1 MKEPRILCQGV
12 RGPSCLN
19 LFYGVF
25 MDQLSRMHLFEVS
38 WEVCNKVGGI
48 YEVVAS
54 KAQHAARS
62 FDGNYI
68 LIGPDT
74 KQNTEFTETEELFW
88 DALRYPLKDKDLHCR
103 FGRWEIPGRPR
114 AILVDFKGRH
124 DANQLLRRLW
134 ERFGVDSLSGSWD
147 YIEPVLF
154 SYTCGEVIA
163 TIHKVLS
170 SRNKAHGLAH
180 FHEWMCGA
188 GILAL
193 KELAPTMG
201 TIFTT
206 HATVLGRAMAGNGV
220 DIYARMSEISPSQ
233 EASRYNVTA
242 KCSME
247 AVSAREADVFT
258 TVSGITAEEA
268 RLFLGRTPDIITDN
282 GLDLSAVHDYSADRK
297 LAMENRA
304 RMLEPVNRLLRR
316 KLGDDT
322 RILVI
327 SGRYE
332 YHNKGVDLFLDALS
346 RAEKSIKNT
355 SRKVLALMLMM
366 GGHTGVDE
374 KAVSGDPSAVAD
386 TAMPSAGFLTS
397 HQVYDAQNDPIL
409 TSCRRLGLNN
419 TPENNVQVVF
429 VPALLDGKDGFFNMP
444 YFDVLSGC
452 DLGVFPSWYEPW
464 GYTPHES
471 AAYGV
476 PTVTTDLSGFGLW
489 IRQLE
494 NEKGPQAGIGVIA
507 RHNTDYDKTADALA
521 ETIVRYVTC
530 SDEELDQHRLEVR
543 AAVGHADWSLFFELY
558 ARAYALANEKAH
570 IRRHASSHLH
580 SSNFIKELSMRPSTI
595 PFLRTLNAVSELP
608 ASLNRLL
615 DIAGNV
621 WWCWQPEALALFQ
634 EISPELWEECGHN
647 AMYMVKNTPAARLR
661 ELGENEA
668 FVSRVKALAEKF
680 DAYMAQPLAAD
691 TMEDG
696 TVSVSAERP
705 IAYFSTEYGLHESL
719 QLYSGGLGV
728 LSGDHLK
735 SSSDER
741 LPLIGV
747 GLFYLN
753 GYFQQLV
760 DKKGHQNPQYP
771 ENYPSSLP
779 LEPMLDDNGAPVMIS
794 LPLGNRTL
802 HARIWKLQV
811 GLISLYLMDTDVPE
825 NTDDDRR
832 VTARLYEADRDV
844 RMRQE
849 ILLGIGGVRMLAAL
863 GITPSV
869 WHMNEGHSAFL
880 VLERLRQHM
889 KGDELPLEEAKTLVR
904 SSCVFTTHTPVP
916 AGNERFSVELMARY
930 FQPYAKMLG
939 LEWDAFLQLG
949 RQDGGDINNFDMT
962 VLALR
967 MSSQANGVSAMH
979 GMVSRRMW
987 RNIWKGFTEAELPIG
1002 HVTNGVH
1009 TASYVGPAF
1018 RRLLNRYLGEN
1029 WLDMTPADPAWN
1041 KVQDI
1046 ADAEFWDARCT
1057 QKQTLIDALHERLPL
1072 CSAYSDIAGEER
1084 ERWLSSLTQDTLIIG
1099 FARRFAPYKRATMLF
1114 ADPDRLARLLNDPKR
1129 PTVLIMAG
1137 KAHPADGKGIELIE
1151 EVVHW
1156 SRDPRFFGKIFFVE
1170 NYNLEVSRLLSRG
1183 CDVWL
1188 NTPRRPHEASGTSG
1202 EKVPVNGGI
1211 NLSIS
1216 DGWWVEGDN
1225 GENGWTIGPKA
1236 TYATLSAEQSDYSDA
1251 ESLYQIL
1258 ENKVLPLY
1266 FQRGEDALP
1275 HGWIKVA
1282 KNSLQS
1288 LSAMYGCRR
1297 MVRDYMNTIYIPAAR
1312 RGLAME
1318 ADHQAKARMVT
1329 AWQKNIPGRFNSASI
1344 QSAELSGF
1352 DGNTVYCE
1360 KPFGVKLVLAPGDMK
1375 KEELRV
1381 QFVLGLTDGLNF
1393 IEEPQIV
1400 DLAKTGENE
1409 EGHWVYEA
1417 VCEAKSSGRHAYGVR
1432 IVPVIDSMD
1441 NVMSSGLVQW
1451 A

>member
-1 MKEPRILCQGV
+1 MNQ
-12 RGPSCLN
+12 PS
-19 LFYGVF
+19 
-25 MDQLSRMHLFEVS
+25 RTHLFEVS

-54 KAQHAARS
+54 KAQQAMRA
-62 FDGNYI
+62 FDGEYI
-68 LIGPDT
+68 LLGPDT
-74 KQNTEFTETEELFW
+74 KHNTEFTETDEPFW

-114 AILVDFKGRH
+114 VILVDFNGRH
-124 DANQLLRRLW
+124 DSNQILRQLW
-134 ERFGVDSLSGSWD
+134 ERFGVDSLSGGWD
-147 YIEPVLF
+147 YVEPVLF

-163 TIHKVLS
+163 TIHQVLS
-170 SRNKAHGLAH
+170 NRNKSHGIAH

-193 KELAPTMG
+193 KQLAPSMG
-201 TIFTT
+201 TVFTT

-233 EASRYNVTA
+233 EAYRYNVTA

-247 AVSAREADVFT
+247 TVSAREADVFT

-268 RLFLGRTPDIITDN
+268 RVFLGRTPDVITDN
-282 GLDLSAVHDYSADRK
+282 GLDLSVIHDYSADRDAA
-297 LAMENRA
+297 LANRA
-304 RMLEPVNRLLRR
+304 RLLEPVSRLLRR
-316 KLGDDT
+316 KITPDT

-332 YHNKGVDLFLDALS
+332 YHNKGVDLFLDALA
-346 RAEKSIKNT
+346 RAKQSMQNT
-355 SRKVLALMLMM
+355 SSKVLALMLMM

-374 KAVSGDPSAVAD
+374 NAISGDPAAVAD
-386 TAMPSAGFLTS
+386 PSLPGAGFLTS
-397 HQVYDAQNDPIL
+397 HQVYDAPNDPIL
-409 TSCRRLGLNN
+409 TACRRLGLNN
-419 TPENNVQVVF
+419 TADDNVQVVF
-429 VPALLDGKDGFFNMP
+429 VPALLDGRDGFLNMP

-471 AAYGV
+471 AAYSV

-489 IRQLE
+489 IRQME
-494 NEKGPQAGIGVIA
+494 NKIGTQPGIGVIA
-507 RHNTDYDKTADALA
+507 RRNNDYAKTVDALA
-521 ETIVRYVTC
+521 EVIVHYATC
-530 SDEELDQHRLEVR
+530 SDEELDQRRRTVR
-543 AAVGHADWSLFFELY
+543 AAASHADWSEFFKLY
-558 ARAYALANEKAH
+558 MSAYSMANEKAH
-570 IRRHASSHLH
+570 FRRHASNHTQ
-580 SSNFIKELSMRPSTI
+580 SSTFSKELAMRPSSI

-608 ASLNRLL
+608 EQLSRLH
-615 DIAGNV
+615 DIACNV
-621 WWCWQPEALALFQ
+621 WWSWQPEALALFRGM
-634 EISPELWEECGHN
+634 SPELWEKCDHN
-647 AMYMVKNTPAARLR
+647 PIYMVENTPPERLR
-661 ELGENEA
+661 DLA
-668 FVSRVKALAEKF
+668 ADMTFVTRLNKLAEKF
-680 DAYMAQPLAAD
+680 DAYMAQPVVSE

-696 TVSVSAERP
+696 TPVISSDRP
-705 IAYFSTEYGLHESL
+705 VAYFSTEYGLHESL

-741 LPLIGV
+741 LPLVGV

-753 GYFQQLV
+753 GYFQQTV
-760 DKKGHQNPQYP
+760 DKNGHQNPQYP
-771 ENYPSSLP
+771 ENQPGSLP
-779 LEPMLDDNGAPVMIS
+779 LEAMLDDKGEPLMIS
-794 LPLGNRTL
+794 LPLGSRTL
-802 HARIWKLQV
+802 YARIWKLQV
-811 GLISLYLMDTDVPE
+811 GLISLYLMDTNVPQ
-825 NTDDDRR
+825 NNDDDRR

-889 KGDELPLEEAKTLVR
+889 KGDDLTLDEAKILVR
-904 SSCVFTTHTPVP
+904 SSCVFTTHTPVD
-916 AGNERFSVELMARY
+916 AGNERFSVDLMARY
-930 FQPYAKMLG
+930 FQPYAEMLG
-939 LEWDAFLQLG
+939 LEWADFLNLG
-949 RQDGGDINNFDMT
+949 RQDGGDPNNFDMT

-1018 RRLLNRYLGEN
+1018 RLLLNHYLGPK
-1029 WLDMTPADPAWN
+1029 WLDMKPEDPAWK
-1041 KVQDI
+1041 KVQSIPDDEYW
-1046 ADAEFWDARCT
+1046 AARRA
-1057 QKQTLIDALHERLPL
+1057 QKQTLIDALRERLPH
-1072 CSAYSDIAGEER
+1072 CAAYSDISGEER
-1084 ERWLSSLTQDTLIIG
+1084 TKWLSALTQNTLIIG

-1114 ADPDRLARLLNDPKR
+1114 ADPDRLARLLNDPDR
-1129 PTVLIMAG
+1129 PTVLVIAG
-1137 KAHPADGKGIELIE
+1137 KAHPADSKGIELIE
-1151 EVVHW
+1151 EVVRW
-1156 SRDPRFFGKIFFVE
+1156 SRDPRFYGKIFFLE

-1225 GENGWTIGPKA
+1225 GKNGWTIGPKA
-1236 TYATLSAEQSDYSDA
+1236 TYATLSAEQNDYDDA

-1258 ENKVLPLY
+1258 ENDVVPLF
-1266 FQRGEDALP
+1266 FQRDSDALP
-1275 HGWIKVA
+1275 HGWIAVS

-1288 LSAMYGCRR
+1288 LTAMYGCRR
-1297 MVRDYMNTIYIPAAR
+1297 MVRDYMEKIYLPAAR
-1312 RGLAME
+1312 RGVAMD
-1318 ADHQAKARMVT
+1318 ADRQAKARSVA
-1329 AWQKNIPGRFNSASI
+1329 AWLQSIPGRFNTTAI
-1344 QSAELSGF
+1344 QSIELNGL
-1352 DGNTVYCE
+1352 DGDTVYCG
-1360 KPFGVKLVLAPGDMK
+1360 KPFTVKLTLDPGDMK
-1375 KEELRV
+1375 KEELLA
-1381 QFVLGLTDGLNF
+1381 QFVFGVTDGMNF

-1400 DLAKTGENE
+1400 NLSLTGEAD
-1409 EGHWVYEA
+1409 GKLVYEA
-1417 VCEAKSSGRHAYGVR
+1417 ACEAKSNGLHAYGVR
-1432 IVPVIDSMD
+1432 VVPFVDPLD
-1441 NVMSSGLVQW
+1441 NVMLSGLVHW

>member
-1 MKEPRILCQGV
+1 MNL
-12 RGPSCLN
+12 PS
-19 LFYGVF
+19 
-25 MDQLSRMHLFEVS
+25 RTHLFEVS

-54 KAQHAARS
+54 KAQQAMRA
-62 FDGNYI
+62 FDGEYI

-74 KQNTEFTETEELFW
+74 KHNTEFTETDEPYW

-114 AILVDFKGRH
+114 AILVDFNGRH
-124 DANQLLRRLW
+124 DSNQILRQLW
-134 ERFGVDSLSGSWD
+134 ERFGVDSLSGGWD

-163 TIHKVLS
+163 TIHQVLAARDKS
-170 SRNKAHGLAH
+170 HGIAH

-193 KELAPTMG
+193 KQLAPTMG
-201 TIFTT
+201 TVFTT

-233 EASRYNVTA
+233 EAFRYNVTA

-247 AVSAREADVFT
+247 TVSARETDVFT

-282 GLDLSAVHDYSADRK
+282 GLDLSVIHDYSADRESA
-297 LAMENRA
+297 LANRA
-304 RMLEPVNRLLRR
+304 RLLAPVSRLLRR
-316 KLGDDT
+316 DIAPDT

-332 YHNKGVDLFLDALS
+332 YHNKGVDLFLDALA
-346 RAEKSIKNT
+346 RARASMKNT
-355 SRKVLALMLMM
+355 SSKVLALMLMM

-374 KAVSGDPSAVAD
+374 NAVGGDPSVTAD
-386 TAMPSAGFLTS
+386 ASMPEAGFLTS
-397 HQVYDAQNDPIL
+397 HKVYDAPHDPIL
-409 TSCRRLGLNN
+409 TTCRRLGLNN
-419 TPENNVQVVF
+419 TADDNVQVVF
-429 VPALLDGKDGFFNMP
+429 VPALLDGHDGFLNMP

-471 AAYGV
+471 AAYSV

-494 NEKGPQAGIGVIA
+494 NEIGPQPGIGVIA
-507 RHNTDYDKTADALA
+507 RRNNDYEKMVDALA
-521 ETIVRYVTC
+521 DVIVHYATC
-530 SDEELDQHRLEVR
+530 SDEELDQRRRTVR
-543 AAVGHADWSLFFELY
+543 AAAAHADWNEFFRLY
-558 ARAYALANEKAH
+558 MNTYGMANDKAH
-570 IRRHASSHLH
+570 ARRHASNHLQTA
-580 SSNFIKELSMRPSTI
+580 NFSKELAMRPSTI

-608 ASLNRLL
+608 EKLRRLHDL
-615 DIAGNV
+615 SRNV
-621 WWCWQPEALALFQ
+621 WWCWQPEALELFRSM
-634 EISPELWEECGHN
+634 SPDLWEKCEHN
-647 AMYMVKNTPAARLR
+647 PVFMVENTPPARLQA
-661 ELGENEA
+661 LA
-668 FVSRVKALAEKF
+668 SDMTFVTRLNSLAEKF
-680 DAYMAQPLAAD
+680 DAYMAQPLLSD
-691 TMEDG
+691 TMQDG
-696 TVSVSAERP
+696 TVAVSAERP
-705 IAYFSTEYGLHESL
+705 VAYFSTEYGLHESL

-741 LPLIGV
+741 LPLVGV

-753 GYFQQLV
+753 GYFQQTV
-760 DKKGHQNPQYP
+760 DKTGHQNPQYP
-771 ENYPSSLP
+771 ENHPSSLP
-779 LEPMLDDNGAPVMIS
+779 LEAMLDDKGEPLMIS
-794 LPLGNRTL
+794 LPLGTRTL
-802 HARIWKLQV
+802 YARIWKLQV
-811 GLISLYLMDTDVPE
+811 GLIPLYLMDTNVPQ
-825 NTDDDRR
+825 NNDDDRR

-880 VLERLRQHM
+880 IVERLRQHM
-889 KGDELPLEEAKTLVR
+889 KGDDLTLEEAKALVR
-904 SSCVFTTHTPVP
+904 SSCVFTTHTPVD
-916 AGNERFSVELMARY
+916 AGNERFSVDLMGRY
-930 FQPYAKMLG
+930 FQPYAEMLG
-939 LEWDAFLQLG
+939 LGWTEFLNLG
-949 RQDGGDINNFDMT
+949 RQDGGDPNNFDMT
-962 VLALR
+962 VFALR

-1018 RRLLNRYLGEN
+1018 RMLLNRYLGSG
-1029 WLDMTPADPAWN
+1029 WLDLHPEDPAWN
-1041 KVQDI
+1041 KVEAIPD
-1046 ADAEFWDARCT
+1046 DEFWAARRA
-1057 QKQTLIDALHERLPL
+1057 QKQTLINALRERLPL
-1072 CSAYSDIAGEER
+1072 CSAYADIPGEER
-1084 ERWLSSLTQDTLIIG
+1084 TRWLSSLTQNTLIIG

-1114 ADPDRLARLLNDPKR
+1114 ADPDRLARLLNDPNR
-1129 PTVLIMAG
+1129 PTVLVMAG
-1137 KAHPADGKGIELIE
+1137 KAHPADSKGIELIE
-1151 EVVHW
+1151 DVVRW

-1225 GENGWTIGPKA
+1225 GKNGWTIGPKA
-1236 TYATLSAEQSDYSDA
+1236 TYATLSAEQNDYADA

-1258 ENKVLPLY
+1258 ENEVLPLF
-1266 FQRGEDALP
+1266 FQRDSDALP
-1275 HGWIKVA
+1275 HGWITVA

-1288 LSAMYGCRR
+1288 LTAMYGCRR
-1297 MVRDYMNTIYIPAAR
+1297 MVRDYMEKIYIPAAR
-1312 RGLAME
+1312 RGAVMD
-1318 ADHQAKARMVT
+1318 ADRQAKARSVT
-1329 AWQKNIPGRFNSASI
+1329 AWQQSIPGRFNTTAI
-1344 QSAELSGF
+1344 QSVELSGI
-1352 DGNTVYCE
+1352 DGDTIYCG
-1360 KPFGVKLVLAPGDMK
+1360 KPFSVKLTLNPGDMNR
-1375 KEELRV
+1375 EELLV
-1381 QFVLGLTDGLNF
+1381 QFVLGVTDGMNF
-1393 IEEPQIV
+1393 TEEPQIV
-1400 DLAKTGENE
+1400 NLSLTGEKD
-1409 EGHWVYEA
+1409 GMLVYEA
-1417 VCEAKSSGRHAYGVR
+1417 SCEAKANGLHAYGVR
-1432 IVPVIDSMD
+1432 VVPFIDPLD
-1441 NVMSSGLVQW
+1441 NALRSGLVHW

>member
-1 MKEPRILCQGV
+1 MNQ
-12 RGPSCLN
+12 PS
-19 LFYGVF
+19 
-25 MDQLSRMHLFEVS
+25 RTHLFEVS

-54 KAQHAARS
+54 KAQQAMNAYNGEY
-62 FDGNYI
+62 F

-74 KQNTEFTETEELFW
+74 KKNTEFTETDEPCW
-88 DALRYPLKDKDLHCR
+88 DALRYPLKDKDLRCR

-114 AILVDFKGRH
+114 VILVDFNGRH
-124 DANQLLRRLW
+124 DSNQILRQLW
-134 ERFGVDSLSGSWD
+134 ERFGVDSLSGGWD

-163 TIHKVLS
+163 TIHQVLAT
-170 SRNKAHGLAH
+170 RNKSHGVAH

-193 KELAPTMG
+193 KQLAPSMG
-201 TIFTT
+201 TVFTT

-233 EASRYNVTA
+233 EAYRYNVTA

-247 AVSAREADVFT
+247 TVSAREADVFT

-268 RLFLGRTPDIITDN
+268 RVFLGRTPDIITDN
-282 GLDLSAVHDYSADRK
+282 GLDLSVIHDYSADRK
-297 LAMENRA
+297 SALENRRKLLA
-304 RMLEPVNRLLRR
+304 PVSRLLRR
-316 KLGDDT
+316 EISPDT

-332 YHNKGVDLFLDALS
+332 YHNKGVDLFLDAL
-346 RAEKSIKNT
+346 AKAKKSMQNT
-355 SRKVLALMLMM
+355 SNKVLALMLMM
-366 GGHTGVDE
+366 GGHTGVNE
-374 KAVSGDPSAVAD
+374 KAINGDPSVVAD
-386 TAMPSAGFLTS
+386 PSMPEAGFLTS
-397 HQVYDAQNDPIL
+397 HQVYDAPNDPIL
-409 TSCRRLGLNN
+409 TTCRRLGLNN
-419 TPENNVQVVF
+419 TKDDNVQVVF
-429 VPALLDGKDGFFNMP
+429 VPALLDGHDGFFNMP

-471 AAYGV
+471 AAYSV

-489 IRQLE
+489 IRQME
-494 NEKGPQAGIGVIA
+494 NEIGIQPGIGVIA
-507 RHNTDYDKTADALA
+507 RRNADYAKTVDSLA
-521 ETIVRYVTC
+521 EVIVHCASC
-530 SDEELDQHRLEVR
+530 SDEELDQRRRSVR
-543 AAVGHADWSLFFELY
+543 AAAAHASWDQFFQLY
-558 ARAYALANEKAH
+558 RQAYDLANEKAH
-570 IRRHASSHLH
+570 ARRFASSHKA
-580 SSNFIKELSMRPSTI
+580 SSITKELAMRPSSI

-608 ASLNRLL
+608 AELSRLRDL
-615 DIAGNV
+615 ANNV
-621 WWCWQPEALALFQ
+621 WWCWQPEAMALFKGMD
-634 EISPELWEECGHN
+634 PDLWEECGHN
-647 AMYMVKNTPAARLR
+647 PIAMVESTPPNRLR
-661 ELGENEA
+661 DLA
-668 FVSRVKALAEKF
+668 SDVTFVTRLKKICEDF
-680 DAYMAQPLAAD
+680 DTYMAQPLVTD
-691 TMEDG
+691 TLEDG
-696 TVSVSAERP
+696 TTVVSPERP

-753 GYFQQLV
+753 GYFQQTV
-760 DKKGHQNPQYP
+760 DKSGHQNPQYP
-771 ENYPSSLP
+771 ENQPACLP
-779 LEPMLDDNGAPVMIS
+779 LEAMLDDKGDPLMIS
-794 LPLGNRTL
+794 LPLGSRTL
-802 HARIWKLQV
+802 YARIWKLQV
-811 GLISLYLMDTDVPE
+811 GRVPLYLMDTNVSK
-825 NTDDDRR
+825 NSDDDRR
-832 VTARLYEADRDV
+832 ITARLYEADRDV

-889 KGDELPLEEAKTLVR
+889 KGDDLTLDEAKTLVR
-904 SSCVFTTHTPVP
+904 SSCVFTTHTPVD
-916 AGNERFSVELMARY
+916 AGNERFSVDLMSRY
-930 FQPYAKMLG
+930 FQPYAEMLG
-939 LEWDAFLQLG
+939 LEWADFLALG
-949 RQDGGDINNFDMT
+949 RQDGSDANNFDMT

-1018 RRLLNRYLGEN
+1018 RILLWHYLGAN
-1029 WLDMTPADPAWN
+1029 WLDMHPEDPAWN
-1041 KVQDI
+1041 KVQSIPD
-1046 ADAEFWDARCT
+1046 DEFWAARRA
-1057 QKQTLIDALHERLPL
+1057 QKQTLIDALRERLPH
-1072 CSAYSDIAGEER
+1072 CSAYSDISGDQR
-1084 ERWLSSLTQDTLIIG
+1084 VQWLSSLTQNTLIIG

-1114 ADPDRLARLLNDPKR
+1114 ADPDRLARLLNDPNR

-1137 KAHPADGKGIELIE
+1137 KAHPADSKGIELIE
-1151 EVVHW
+1151 EVVRW

-1216 DGWWVEGDN
+1216 DGWWVEGAN
-1225 GENGWTIGPKA
+1225 GKNGWTIGPKA
-1236 TYATLSAEQSDYSDA
+1236 TYATLSAEQNDYADA

-1258 ENKVLPLY
+1258 ENDVVPLF
-1266 FQRGEDALP
+1266 FQRDSDALP
-1275 HGWIKVA
+1275 HGWIAVA

-1288 LSAMYGCRR
+1288 LTAMYGCRR
-1297 MVRDYMNTIYIPAAR
+1297 MVRDYMEKIYIPAAR
-1312 RGLAME
+1312 RGVAMD
-1318 ADHQAKARMVT
+1318 ADRQAKARRLT
-1329 AWQKNIPGRFNSASI
+1329 EWQKNIPGRFNTASI
-1344 QSAELSGF
+1344 QSIEVSGLES
-1352 DGNTVYCE
+1352 DTVYCG
-1360 KPFGVKLVLAPGDMK
+1360 KPFTVKLTLNPGEMK
-1375 KEELRV
+1375 SEELLA
-1381 QFVLGLTDGLNF
+1381 QFVLGLSDGANFTD
-1393 IEEPQIV
+1393 EPQIIN
-1400 DLAKTGENE
+1400 LTLTGEEN
-1409 EGHWVYEA
+1409 GILTYEA
-1417 VCEAKSSGRHAYGVR
+1417 SCTARANGLHAYGLRV
-1432 IVPVIDSMD
+1432 VPFADPMD
-1441 NVMSSGLVQW
+1441 NVLRAGLVQW

>member
-1 MKEPRILCQGV
+1 MNH
-12 RGPSCLN
+12 PS
-19 LFYGVF
+19 
-25 MDQLSRMHLFEVS
+25 RTHLFEVS

-54 KAQHAARS
+54 KAQQAMRA
-62 FDGNYI
+62 FDGEYI

-74 KQNTEFTETEELFW
+74 KHNTEFTETDEPYW
-88 DALRYPLKDKDLHCR
+88 DALRYPLKDKDLRCR
-103 FGRWEIPGRPR
+103 FGRWKIPGRPR
-114 AILVDFKGRH
+114 VILVDFNGRH
-124 DANQLLRRLW
+124 DSNQILRQLW
-134 ERFGVDSLSGSWD
+134 ERFGVDSLSGGWD

-163 TIHKVLS
+163 TIHQVLAN
-170 SRNKAHGLAH
+170 RNKSHGIAH

-193 KELAPTMG
+193 KQLAPSMG
-201 TIFTT
+201 TVFTT

-233 EASRYNVTA
+233 EAFRYNVTA

-247 AVSAREADVFT
+247 TVSAREADVFT

-268 RLFLGRTPDIITDN
+268 RLFLGRTPDVITDN
-282 GLDLSAVHDYSADRK
+282 GLDLSVIHDYSADRESALK
-297 LAMENRA
+297 NRA
-304 RMLEPVNRLLRR
+304 RLLEPVSRLLRR
-316 KLGDDT
+316 DITPDT

-332 YHNKGVDLFLDALS
+332 YHNKGVDLFLDALA
-346 RAEKSIKNT
+346 RARASMKNT
-355 SRKVLALMLMM
+355 SSKVLALMLMM
-366 GGHTGVDE
+366 GGHTGVDAN
-374 KAVSGDPSAVAD
+374 AVSGDPSIVAD
-386 TAMPSAGFLTS
+386 PSLPGAGFLTS
-397 HQVYDAQNDPIL
+397 HQVYDAPHDPIL
-409 TSCRRLGLNN
+409 TTCRRLGLNN
-419 TPENNVQVVF
+419 AADDNVQVVF
-429 VPALLDGKDGFFNMP
+429 VPALLDGHDGFFNMP

-471 AAYGV
+471 AAYSV

-494 NEKGPQAGIGVIA
+494 NEIGPQPGIGVIA
-507 RHNTDYDKTADALA
+507 RRNNDYAKTVEALA
-521 ETIVRYVTC
+521 DVIVHYATC
-530 SDEELDQHRLEVR
+530 PDEELDQRRRTVR
-543 AAVGHADWSLFFELY
+543 AAAAHADWNEFFRLY
-558 ARAYALANEKAH
+558 MNAYDMANEKAH
-570 IRRHASSHLH
+570 FRRHASNH
-580 SSNFIKELSMRPSTI
+580 SQTANFSKELAMRPSTI

-608 ASLNRLL
+608 EKLSRLH
-615 DIAGNV
+615 DIARNV
-621 WWCWQPEALALFQ
+621 WWCWQPEALELFKSM
-634 EISPELWEECGHN
+634 SPELWEKSDHN
-647 AMYMVKNTPAARLR
+647 PIIMVENTPPERLR
-661 ELGENEA
+661 
-668 FVSRVKALAEKF
+668 ALASDMTFVNRLNKLAEAF
-680 DAYMAQPLAAD
+680 DAYMAQPVIAD

-696 TVSVSAERP
+696 TTAVSPERP
-705 IAYFSTEYGLHESL
+705 VAYFSTEYGLHESL

-741 LPLIGV
+741 LPLVGV

-753 GYFQQLV
+753 GYFQQTV
-760 DKKGHQNPQYP
+760 DKNGHQNPQYP
-771 ENYPSSLP
+771 ENHPANLP
-779 LEPMLDDNGAPVMIS
+779 LEAILDDKGEPLMIS
-794 LPLGNRTL
+794 LPLGTRTL

-811 GLISLYLMDTDVPE
+811 GLIPLYLMDTNVPQ
-825 NTDDDRR
+825 NSDDDRR

-880 VLERLRQHM
+880 IVERLRQHM
-889 KGDELPLEEAKTLVR
+889 KGDDLSLEEAKTLVR
-904 SSCVFTTHTPVP
+904 CSCVFTTHTPVD
-916 AGNERFSVELMARY
+916 AGNERFSVDLMSRY
-930 FQPYAKMLG
+930 FQPYAEMLG
-939 LEWDAFLQLG
+939 MEWTDFLNLG
-949 RQDGGDINNFDMT
+949 RQDGGDPNNFDMT
-962 VLALR
+962 VFALR

-1018 RRLLNRYLGEN
+1018 RMLLNRYLGQN
-1029 WLDMTPADPAWN
+1029 WLDMHPEDPAWN
-1041 KVQDI
+1041 RVQSIPD
-1046 ADAEFWDARCT
+1046 DEFWAARRA
-1057 QKQTLIDALHERLPL
+1057 QKHTLINALRERLPL
-1072 CSAYSDIAGEER
+1072 CAAYADITGEER
-1084 ERWLSSLTQDTLIIG
+1084 TRWLSGLTQNALIIG

-1114 ADPDRLARLLNDPKR
+1114 ADPDRLARLLNDPAR
-1129 PTVLIMAG
+1129 PTVLVMAG
-1137 KAHPADGKGIELIE
+1137 KAHPADSKGIELIE
-1151 EVVHW
+1151 EVVRW
-1156 SRDPRFFGKIFFVE
+1156 SRDPRFFGRIFFLE

-1225 GENGWTIGPKA
+1225 GKNGWTIGPKA
-1236 TYATLSAEQSDYSDA
+1236 TYATLSAEQNDYADA

-1258 ENKVLPLY
+1258 ENDVLPL
-1266 FQRGEDALP
+1266 FFHRDSDSLP
-1275 HGWIKVA
+1275 HGWITVA

-1288 LSAMYGCRR
+1288 LTAMYGCRR
-1297 MVRDYMNTIYIPAAR
+1297 MVRDYMEQIYIPAAR
-1312 RGLAME
+1312 RGVAMD
-1318 ADHQAKARMVT
+1318 ADRQAKARAVT
-1329 AWQKNIPGRFNSASI
+1329 AWKQNIPGRFNTVVI
-1344 QSAELSGF
+1344 QSVELSGL
-1352 DGNTVYCE
+1352 DGDTVYCG
-1360 KPFGVKLVLAPGDMK
+1360 KPFAVKLTLTPGDMK
-1375 KEELRV
+1375 REELLA
-1381 QFVLGLTDGLNF
+1381 QFVLGVTDGMNF
-1393 IEEPQIV
+1393 IDEPQIV
-1400 DLAKTGENE
+1400 NLALTGEE
-1409 EGHWVYEA
+1409 DGKLVYEA
-1417 VCEAKSSGRHAYGVR
+1417 SCEARENGLHAYGVR
-1432 IVPVIDSMD
+1432 VVPFIDPLD
-1441 NVMSSGLVQW
+1441 NVLSSGLVHW

>member
-1 MKEPRILCQGV
+1 MQRARLPHERRRGLCIETHLYGASMKH
-12 RGPSCLN
+12 PSHT
-19 LFYGVF
+19 
-25 MDQLSRMHLFEVS
+25 HLFEVS

-54 KAQHAARS
+54 KAQQAMRA
-62 FDGNYI
+62 FDGEYF

-74 KQNTEFTETEELFW
+74 KHNTEFTETDEPCW
-88 DALRYPLKDKDLHCR
+88 DAIRSPLKDKDLRCR

-114 AILVDFKGRH
+114 VILVDFNGRH
-124 DANQLLRRLW
+124 DSNQILRLLW
-134 ERFGVDSLSGSWD
+134 ERFGVDSLSGGWD

-163 TIHKVLS
+163 TVHQVLAN
-170 SRNKAHGLAH
+170 RNKSHGIAH

-193 KELAPTMG
+193 KQLAPSMG
-201 TIFTT
+201 TVFTT

-233 EASRYNVTA
+233 EADRYNVTA

-247 AVSAREADVFT
+247 TVSAREADVFT

-268 RLFLGRTPDIITDN
+268 RVFLGRAPDLITDN
-282 GLDLSAVHDYSADRK
+282 GLDLSAIPDYSTDRESAGK
-297 LAMENRA
+297 NRA
-304 RMLEPVNRLLRR
+304 RLLAPVSRLLRR
-316 KLGDDT
+316 KLDPDT

-332 YHNKGVDLFLDALS
+332 YHNKGVDLFLDALASAKKSMQSSS
-346 RAEKSIKNT
+346 RQ
-355 SRKVLALMLMM
+355 VLALMLMM
-366 GGHTGVDE
+366 GGHTGVNE
-374 KAVSGDPSAVAD
+374 AAVNGDISVLADPSI
-386 TAMPSAGFLTS
+386 PESGFITS
-397 HQVYDAQNDPIL
+397 HHVYNAPHDPIL
-409 TSCRRLGLNN
+409 TACRRLGLNN
-419 TPENNVQVVF
+419 AKDDNVQVVF
-429 VPALLDGKDGFFNMP
+429 VPALLDGKDGFLNMP

-471 AAYGV
+471 AAYSV

-489 IRQLE
+489 IRRLE
-494 NEKGPQAGIGVIA
+494 NETGPQPGIGVIA
-507 RHNTDYDKTADALA
+507 RRNNDYKKTVKALA
-521 ETIVRYVTC
+521 EVIVHYASC
-530 SDEELDQHRLEVR
+530 SEDELNKRRRTVR
-543 AAVGHADWSLFFELY
+543 AAAGHASWNEFFPLY
-558 ARAYALANEKAH
+558 MEAYRMADEKAH
-570 IRRHASSHLH
+570 QRRHATSKVTEGL
-580 SSNFIKELSMRPSTI
+580 LSKTLAPRPSSI
-595 PFLRTLNAVSELP
+595 PYLRTLNAVSELP
-608 ASLNRLL
+608 AELSRLDEL
-615 DIAGNV
+615 ATNV
-621 WWCWQPEALALFQ
+621 WWSWQPEATEMFKSM
-634 EISPELWEECGHN
+634 SPSLWEACGHN
-647 AMYMVKNTPAARLR
+647 PMYMVKHTSPARLQA
-661 ELGENEA
+661 LA
-668 FVSRVKALAEKF
+668 ADASFVSRFKELLTKF
-680 DAYMAQPLAAD
+680 DAYMARTCISDELD
-691 TMEDG
+691 DG
-696 TVSVSAERP
+696 SVAVSADRP

-741 LPLIGV
+741 LPLVGV

-753 GYFQQLV
+753 GYFQQTV
-760 DKKGHQNPQYP
+760 DRNGHQNPQYP
-771 ENYPSSLP
+771 ENVPTALP
-779 LEPMLDDNGAPVMIS
+779 LEAILDDKGAPLMIS
-794 LPLGNRTL
+794 LPLGSRIL
-802 HARIWKLQV
+802 YARIWKLQV
-811 GLISLYLMDTDVPE
+811 GLIPLYLMDTNVSE

-889 KGDELPLEEAKTLVR
+889 KGDDLTLAEAMTLVR
-904 SSCVFTTHTPVP
+904 SSCVFTTHTPVD
-916 AGNERFSVELMARY
+916 AGNERFSVDLMGRY
-930 FQPYAKMLG
+930 FPPFAKTLG
-939 LEWDAFLQLG
+939 MEWADFLRLG
-949 RQDGGDINNFDMT
+949 RQDGGDPQNFDMT

-987 RNIWKGFTEAELPIG
+987 RNIWKGFDEAELPIG

-1018 RRLLNRYLGEN
+1018 RILLERYLGRN
-1029 WLDMTPADPAWN
+1029 WLDLPPEAPEWN

-1046 ADAEFWDARCT
+1046 PDLEFWSARRF
-1057 QKQTLIDALHERLPL
+1057 QKQTLIEALRERLPL
-1072 CSAYSDIAGEER
+1072 CSAYSDIPGEQR
-1084 ERWLSSLTQDTLIIG
+1084 EQWLSALTLDTLIIG

-1114 ADPDRLARLLNDPKR
+1114 ADPDRLARLLNDPER
-1129 PTVLIMAG
+1129 PMVLVMAG
-1137 KAHPADGKGIELIE
+1137 KAHPADSKGIELIE

-1156 SRDPRFFGKIFFVE
+1156 SRDPRFFGKIFFLE

-1225 GENGWTIGPKA
+1225 GNNGWTIGPKA
-1236 TYATLSAEQSDYSDA
+1236 TYATLSAEQNDYTDA
-1251 ESLYQIL
+1251 ESLYRLL
-1258 ENKVLPLY
+1258 ENDVVPLF
-1266 FQRGEDALP
+1266 FQSGSDSLP
-1275 HGWIKVA
+1275 HGWIAVA

-1288 LSAMYGCRR
+1288 LTAMYGCRR
-1297 MVRDYMNTIYIPAAR
+1297 MVRDYMEKIYVPAAR
-1312 RGLAME
+1312 RGAAMD
-1318 ADHQAKARMVT
+1318 ADRQAKARRLT
-1329 AWQKNIPGRFNSASI
+1329 AWQQSIPGRFNTTSI
-1344 QSAELSGF
+1344 RSIEVTGLEG
-1352 DGNTVYCE
+1352 DTVYCG
-1360 KPFGVKLVLAPGDMK
+1360 KPFNVKLSLVPGDMK
-1375 KEELRV
+1375 REELLV
-1381 QFVLGLTDGLNF
+1381 QLVIGVTDGTNF
-1393 IEEPQIV
+1393 TESPDIIDLSFVGEE
-1400 DLAKTGENE
+1400 DGMFT
-1409 EGHWVYEA
+1409 YEA
-1417 VCEAKSSGRHAYGVR
+1417 SCTARSNGLYAYGLRV
-1432 IVPVIDSMD
+1432 VPFADAMD
-1441 NVMSSGLVQW
+1441 NVLRSGLVHW

>member
-1 MKEPRILCQGV
+1 MNQ
-12 RGPSCLN
+12 PS
-19 LFYGVF
+19 
-25 MDQLSRMHLFEVS
+25 RTHLFEVS

-54 KAQHAARS
+54 KAQQAMRA
-62 FDGNYI
+62 FDGEYI
-68 LIGPDT
+68 LLGPDT
-74 KQNTEFTETEELFW
+74 KHNTEFTETDEPYW

-114 AILVDFKGRH
+114 AILVDFNGRH
-124 DANQLLRRLW
+124 DSNQILRQLW
-134 ERFGVDSLSGSWD
+134 ERFGVDSLSGGWD

-163 TIHKVLS
+163 TIHRVLS
-170 SRNKAHGLAH
+170 SRNKSHGIAH

-193 KELAPTMG
+193 KQLAPSMG
-201 TIFTT
+201 TVFTT

-233 EASRYNVTA
+233 EAYRYNVTA

-247 AVSAREADVFT
+247 TVSAREADVFT

-268 RLFLGRTPDIITDN
+268 RVFLGRTPDIITDN
-282 GLDLSAVHDYSADRK
+282 GLDLSAICDYSANREK
-297 LAMENRA
+297 ALANRA
-304 RMLEPVNRLLRR
+304 RLLEPVSRLLRR
-316 KLGDDT
+316 EITPDT

-332 YHNKGVDLFLDALS
+332 YHNKGVDLFLDALAKARQS
-346 RAEKSIKNT
+346 MQNT
-355 SRKVLALMLMM
+355 SSKVLALMLMM

-374 KAVSGDPSAVAD
+374 DAVSGDPSAVAD
-386 TAMPSAGFLTS
+386 PSMPAAGFLTS
-397 HQVYDAQNDPIL
+397 HQVYDAPNDPIL
-409 TSCRRLGLNN
+409 TTCRRLGLNN
-419 TPENNVQVVF
+419 TADDNVQVVF
-429 VPALLDGKDGFFNMP
+429 VPALLDGRDGFFNMP

-471 AAYGV
+471 AAYSV
-476 PTVTTDLSGFGLW
+476 PTITTDLSGFGLW

-494 NEKGPQAGIGVIA
+494 NKVGTQPGIGVIA
-507 RHNTDYDKTADALA
+507 RRNNDYSKTVDALA
-521 ETIVRYVTC
+521 EVIVHYATC
-530 SDEELDQHRLEVR
+530 SDEELDQRRRTVR
-543 AAVGHADWSLFFELY
+543 AAAAHADWSEFFQLY
-558 ARAYALANEKAH
+558 MKAYSMANEKAH
-570 IRRHASSHLH
+570 FRRHASNHIP
-580 SSNFIKELSMRPSTI
+580 SSTFSKELAMRPSSI

-608 ASLNRLL
+608 EQLSRLH

-621 WWCWQPEALALFQ
+621 WWSWQPEALALFRSM
-634 EISPELWEECGHN
+634 SPELWEKCDHN
-647 AMYMVKNTPAARLR
+647 PIYMVENTPPARLR
-661 ELGENEA
+661 DLA
-668 FVSRVKALAEKF
+668 ADMTFVNRLNKLAEKF
-680 DAYMAQPLAAD
+680 DAYMAQPVVSENA
-691 TMEDG
+691 EDG
-696 TVSVSAERP
+696 TPVISPERP
-705 IAYFSTEYGLHESL
+705 VAYFSTEYGLHESL

-753 GYFQQLV
+753 GYFQQTV
-760 DKKGHQNPQYP
+760 DKNGHQNPQYP
-771 ENYPSSLP
+771 ENQPASLP
-779 LEPMLDDNGAPVMIS
+779 LEAMLDDKGEPLMIS
-794 LPLGNRTL
+794 LPLGTRTL
-802 HARIWKLQV
+802 YARIWKLQV
-811 GLISLYLMDTDVPE
+811 GLISLYLMDTNVPQ
-825 NTDDDRR
+825 NNDDDRR

-849 ILLGIGGVRMLAAL
+849 ILLGIGGVRMLATL

-889 KGDELPLEEAKTLVR
+889 KGDDLTLDEAKTLVR
-904 SSCVFTTHTPVP
+904 SSCVFTTHTPVD
-916 AGNERFSVELMARY
+916 AGNERFSVDLMARY
-930 FQPYAKMLG
+930 FQPYAEMLG
-939 LEWDAFLQLG
+939 LEWADFLNLG
-949 RQDGGDINNFDMT
+949 RQDGGDPNNFDMT

-1018 RRLLNRYLGEN
+1018 RLLLGHYLGQN
-1029 WLDMTPADPAWN
+1029 WLDLKPGDPAWN
-1041 KVQDI
+1041 KVQSIPDDEYW
-1046 ADAEFWDARCT
+1046 AARRA
-1057 QKQTLIDALHERLPL
+1057 QKQALIDALRERLPH
-1072 CSAYSDIAGEER
+1072 CSAYSDISGEER
-1084 ERWLSSLTQDTLIIG
+1084 SRWLSGLTQNTLIIG

-1114 ADPDRLARLLNDPKR
+1114 ADPDRLARLLNDPDR
-1129 PTVLIMAG
+1129 PTVLVMAG
-1137 KAHPADGKGIELIE
+1137 KAHPADSKGIELIE

-1156 SRDPRFFGKIFFVE
+1156 SRDPRFYGKIFFVE
-1170 NYNLEVSRLLSRG
+1170 NYNLEVSRLLARG

-1225 GENGWTIGPKA
+1225 GKNGWTIGPKA
-1236 TYATLSAEQSDYSDA
+1236 TYATLSAEQNDYADA
-1251 ESLYQIL
+1251 DSLYQIL
-1258 ENKVLPLY
+1258 ENEVVPLF
-1266 FQRGEDALP
+1266 FQRDSDALP
-1275 HGWIKVA
+1275 HGWIAVS

-1288 LSAMYGCRR
+1288 LTAMYGCRR
-1297 MVRDYMNTIYIPAAR
+1297 MVRDYMEQIYIPAAR
-1312 RGLAME
+1312 RGVAMD
-1318 ADHQAKARMVT
+1318 ADRQAKARSVT
-1329 AWQKNIPGRFNSASI
+1329 AWLQSIPGRFNTTAI
-1344 QSAELSGF
+1344 QSIELSGLEG
-1352 DGNTVYCE
+1352 DTVYCG
-1360 KPFGVKLVLAPGDMK
+1360 KPFTVKLTLTPGDMQK
-1375 KEELRV
+1375 DELLV
-1381 QFVLGLTDGLNF
+1381 QFVFGVTDGMNF
-1393 IEEPQIV
+1393 TDVPQIV
-1400 DLAKTGENE
+1400 NLAFTGEEN
-1409 EGHWVYEA
+1409 GNLVYEA
-1417 VCEAKSSGRHAYGVR
+1417 TCEAQSNGLHAYGVR
-1432 IVPVIDSMD
+1432 VVPFIDPMD
-1441 NVMSSGLVQW
+1441 NVMLSGLVHW